1 MSMNKTRRL
10 FVNSKL
16 AVLILIMP
24 VFLLVSS
31 RYPALGFKLFDQSEA
46 VVELK
51 VKAAKNLFD
60 YKGTTLGEPVKA
72 SIFFTDKEG
81 GKGHYEDLWFTGATA
96 IGLNRFS
103 ELSVPSGSSVAIAI
117 GFEDAGSAAQV
128 QAAANASLRILLDL
142 YVAGH
147 SVSRLEVADDDTARA
162 LISSLGQ
169 TGFVESAAVLPD
181 EMVESSLSLSVKS
194 RSSSRLY
201 SLNYGVTQ

>member
-24 VFLLVSS
+24 LFLLVSS
-31 RYPALGFKLFDQSEA
+31 MYPALGFKLFDQSET
-46 VVELK
+46 VVDLK

-60 YKGTTLGEPVKA
+60 YKGTVLGEPVKA
-72 SIFFTDKEG
+72 SVFFTDKDG
-81 GKGHYEDLWFTGATA
+81 GKGHYQDLWFTGATA

-103 ELSVPSGSSVAIAI
+103 VLSVPSGSSVAIAI
-117 GFEDAGSAAQV
+117 ALEDAGSATQV

-142 YVAGH
+142 YVEGH

-169 TGFVESAAVLPD
+169 AGFVESAAVLPD
-181 EMVESSLSLSVKS
+181 ELVETSLSLSVKS
-194 RSSSRLY
+194 RSSNRLY

>member
-1 MSMNKTRRL
+1 MNKTRRL